1 MKMEKKRTKV
11 HDVTLKFDKLEHPLF
26 ISPIGGI
33 HLTGAEGSVDVMYL
47 ASFPNE
53 LFRINRRRFGNLG
66 MVFYRV
72 LELAIA
78 HSLVSYEDFIA
89 TGRPRAVPPAPP
101 QARGHPPS
109 LERPPANRP
118 WRAVRYSV

>member
-1 MKMEKKRTKV
+1 MRR
-11 HDVTLKFDKLEHPLF
+11 LEIIADRSVQHEL
-26 ISPIGGI
+26 ISDFWGI
-33 HLTGAEGSVDVMYL
+33 HFAGVEGSVDAMYL
-47 ASFPNE
+47 ASYPDE

-89 TGRPRAVPPAPP
+89 TGRPRAVPPAPL

-109 LERPPANRP
+109 LERPPGNRP
-118 WRAVRYSV
+118 WRTANLGSSG

>member
-1 MKMEKKRTKV
+1 MS
-11 HDVTLKFDKLEHPLF
+11 LW
-26 ISPIGGI
+26 GI
-33 HLTGAEGSVDVMYL
+33 HLTGAEGSVDAMYL
-47 ASFPNE
+47 ASYPDE

-78 HSLVSYEDFIA
+78 HSPVSEDFIA
-89 TGRPRAVPPAPP
+89 TRRPPAVPPAPL

-118 WRAVRYSV
+118 WRTAYLGSSG

>member
-1 MKMEKKRTKV
+1 MMR
-11 HDVTLKFDKLEHPLF
+11 KL
-26 ISPIGGI
+26 ISGFWGI
-33 HLTGAEGSVDVMYL
+33 HLTGAEGSVDAMYL
-47 ASFPNE
+47 ASYPDE

-89 TGRPRAVPPAPP
+89 TGWPRAVPPAPL

-109 LERPPANRP
+109 LERSPANRP
-118 WRAVRYSV
+118 WRTAYLGSSG

>member
-1 MKMEKKRTKV
+1 
-11 HDVTLKFDKLEHPLF
+11 
-26 ISPIGGI
+26 
-33 HLTGAEGSVDVMYL
+33 MYL
-47 ASFPNE
+47 ASYPDE
-53 LFRINRRRFGNLG
+53 LFRIKRRRFGNLG

-89 TGRPRAVPPAPP
+89 TGRPRAVPPAPL

-109 LERPPANRP
+109 LERPPGNRP
-118 WRAVRYSV
+118 WRTANLGSSG